1 MTEEWVQRVVNFPS
15 DLDAEMRQ
23 LCQEHGINKSDFIR
37 EAVAAALK
45 QIKSGGDALE
55 YFKAGKL

>member
-1 MTEEWVQRVVNFPS
+1 
-15 DLDAEMRQ
+15 MRQ